1 MMKKILLLIISFL
14 ICLFFATAKSEKTI
28 SVKPAYPEG
37 GYSALQE
44 NIEYPAICARA
55 GIELC
60 LWVEVR
66 IDSKGEADSVNFK
79 KNPRQDMKEAIMSA
93 IQTMKWIPATV
104 DGEPVT
110 SKIEFPILFCLT
122 VDSKREIVWRKS
134 HTPTFYGSPVVIT
147 HEVVYEPPIERDPH
161 GNW

>member
-1 MMKKILLLIISFL
+1 MKKILLLIISFL

-60 LWVEVR
+60 
-66 IDSKGEADSVNFK
+66 
-79 KNPRQDMKEAIMSA
+79 
-93 IQTMKWIPATV
+93 
-104 DGEPVT
+104 
-110 SKIEFPILFCLT
+110 
-122 VDSKREIVWRKS
+122 
-134 HTPTFYGSPVVIT
+134 
-147 HEVVYEPPIERDPH
+147 
-161 GNW
+161 